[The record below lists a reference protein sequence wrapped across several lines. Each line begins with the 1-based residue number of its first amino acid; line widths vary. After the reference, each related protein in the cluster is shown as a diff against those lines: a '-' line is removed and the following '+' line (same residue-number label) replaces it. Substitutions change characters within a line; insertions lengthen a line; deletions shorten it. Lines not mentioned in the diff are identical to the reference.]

1 MTTEASAPSTP
12 AATEPRTRPGRYK
25 DPTEALDDAV
35 GPRSAETAP
44 SDVECSQCGC
54 AFVNIAAYDAHRPD
68 GKCVRPTDAGLVV
81 APRIRLTWSVPVRVP
96 VAVDDAGNVVE
107 WLEVD
112 PVIAAHR
119 ADRVFRDCPSK
130 ITL

>member
-81 APRIRLTWSVPVRVP
+81 APRVRLSWSIPVRVP
-96 VAVDDAGNVVE
+96 VSVDPFGNVTE
-107 WLEVD
+107 WIEVD
-112 PVIAAHR
+112 REIAGQWN
-119 ADRVFRDCPSK
+119 DGVWRDHP
-130 ITL
+130 

>member
-1 MTTEASAPSTP
+1 M
-12 AATEPRTRPGRYK
+12 
-25 DPTEALDDAV
+25 
-35 GPRSAETAP
+35 
-44 SDVECSQCGC
+44 
-54 AFVNIAAYDAHRPD
+54 
-68 GKCVRPTDAGLVV
+68 
-81 APRIRLTWSVPVRVP
+81 TWSVPVRVP
-96 VAVDDAGNVVE
+96 VDVDDAGNVVE

>member
-1 MTTEASAPSTP
+1 V
-12 AATEPRTRPGRYK
+12 PRTRPGRYK

-54 AFVNIAAYDAHRPD
+54 AFTNTDAFDRHRPD

-81 APRIRLTWSVPVRVP
+81 APRVKLTWSMPVRVP
-96 VAVDDAGNVVE
+96 VDVDAFGNVTR
-107 WLEVD
+107 WIDVD
-112 PVIAAHR
+112 REIAGHWD
-119 ADRVFRDCPSK
+119 DRVWRDYP
-130 ITL
+130 

>member
-1 MTTEASAPSTP
+1 M
-12 AATEPRTRPGRYK
+12 
-25 DPTEALDDAV
+25 

-81 APRIRLTWSVPVRVP
+81 APRVRLSWSIPVRVP
-96 VAVDDAGNVVE
+96 VSVDPFGNVTE
-107 WLEVD
+107 WIEVD
-112 PVIAAHR
+112 REIAGQWN
-119 ADRVFRDCPSK
+119 DGVWRDHP
-130 ITL
+130 

>member
-1 MTTEASAPSTP
+1 M
-12 AATEPRTRPGRYK
+12 RGLR
-25 DPTEALDDAV
+25 
-35 GPRSAETAP
+35 
-44 SDVECSQCGC
+44 
-54 AFVNIAAYDAHRPD
+54 FVNTAAFDIHRPN
-68 GKCVRPTDAGLVV
+68 GQCLRPTDVGLTVRFR
-81 APRIRLTWSVPVRVP
+81 ARLTWSVPVRVP
-96 VAVDDAGNVVE
+96 VVVDDAGNVVE